1 MEKMIGFPP
10 KRLPLKSHGYLKS
23 VAYEIADD
31 LDRNHEKKIIAAEQ
45 SGNLHKVKKSE
56 RVSVEEI
63 RKFGEKL
70 RGGKT

>member
-31 LDRNHEKKIIAAEQ
+31 IDRHREKKVIKAEQ
-45 SGNLHKVKKSE
+45 SGTHASPKGYAGQEAEGKA
-56 RVSVEEI
+56 VSVEEI
-63 RKFGEKL
+63 
-70 RGGKT
+70 